1 MKYLDK
7 LNPQPNY
14 YIFLTNN
21 VKDNTLNILSI
32 WKKKHPNTDI
42 ISLTF
47 RKDLNKILGSPYAI
61 IAMVRQIL
69 LNRARK
75 LSVDYAIFLDDDIFI
90 ADKDFITKIT
100 GNKNS
105 IIGGAYFR
113 TYPHGDILSYLAENE
128 RKEESISPYLMRN
141 YQLYKRFKVVA
152 VGGGCMCIGKEVLM
166 DKRVNFY
173 PITEY
178 YKKGTNAEDYAYCV
192 LAGSLGYEVFVD
204 DRFKI
209 CHYQEHT
216 ARSWRVKEDGSYIDF
231 EY

>member
-1 MKYLDK
+1 MDK
-7 LNPQPNY
+7 FNPQPSQ
-14 YIFLTNN
+14 YIFMTNN
-21 VKDNTLNILSI
+21 VKDGTLHVIEK
-32 WKKKHPNTDI
+32 WMKKHSNTMI
-42 ISLTF
+42 IIRNFPKNITK
-47 RKDLNKILGSPYAI
+47 RIGPYGAI
-61 IAMVRQIL
+61 ALVRQIL
-69 LNRARK
+69 LNTARK
-75 LSVDYAIFLDDDIFI
+75 LNVDKAIFIDDDIQI
-90 ADKDFITKIT
+90 ADKDFITKMIA
-100 GNKNS
+100 NDKD
-105 IIGGAYFR
+105 IVGGAYFR
-113 TYPHGDILSYLAENE
+113 TYPMGDLMSYLAFNE
-128 RKEESISPYLMRN
+128 TGEKAHCPYILRN
-141 YQLYKRFKVVA
+141 YQLHKLFKVVA